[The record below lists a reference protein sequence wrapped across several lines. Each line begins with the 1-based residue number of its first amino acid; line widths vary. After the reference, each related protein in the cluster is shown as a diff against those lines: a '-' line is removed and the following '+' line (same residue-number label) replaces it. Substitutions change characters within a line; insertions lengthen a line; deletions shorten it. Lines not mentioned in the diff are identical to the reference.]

1 MYLRAF
7 PKKVFNFVFII
18 WRVPWSAF
26 EYHCLRTTVFNK
38 AWLQSNPFESMW
50 SLLLHHHKGASSS
63 PSCSRWS
70 PPSLSAQ
77 SPLLQRLHLS
87 VALLWE
93 RSSGGWGSA
102 APSILHPLLSTCAA
116 GQRWW
121 SRPYF
126 TWSKFLRHSYIFSL
140 SSGFWISHHFHLHIG
155 QLKLRRCLRS
165 AYGICNSL
173 TCEVDTS
180 SVIEPPTTPSP
191 LLKWMK
197 HGLIS

>member
-126 TWSKFLRHSYIFSL
+126 TWSKFLRHSYLFSL
-140 SSGFWISHHFHLHIG
+140 SSGFVSSPIISTSTSGSWSWDDASARHMGFVIASHARLIHHLW
-155 QLKLRRCLRS
+155 L
-165 AYGICNSL
+165 N
-173 TCEVDTS
+173 
-180 SVIEPPTTPSP
+180 PPPPP
-191 LLKWMK
+191 LLF
-197 HGLIS
+197 